1 MIKSLQELAFQS
13 TKEIAEDTVKT
24 EGKND
29 LSVFKKIYS
38 PTDPFLKNLLTME
51 VLEDTEE
58 TYVVK
63 VTECLWA
70 EIFLKAGVADF
81 GYAALCSD
89 VLFTSLVNPQIGLE
103 MEGTIMQG
111 KPCCLHRY
119 YIKPQLK

>member
-1 MIKSLQELAFQS
+1 VIKSLQELAFQS